1 MDKKK
6 LSYVAI
12 MVLGLVF
19 LIASIEAMFRGETF
33 YSRVYLISCV
43 LIVFLNFRHYHKEG

>member
-12 MVLGLVF
+12 MVLGLIF
-19 LIASIEAMFRGETF
+19 LIASIEARLTGE
-33 YSRVYLISCV
+33 SVYARLYLVSYV
-43 LIVFLNFRHYHKEG
+43 LIVFWNFRRYHKEG